1 MGIPNSEQKLTR
13 WAKAVGLSERGTQ
26 QWLGVLIETAGR
38 WKKKIAGMRTKLTR
52 NVRTCSRLNTWAG
65 NSGLASL
72 LLQSK
77 HSESRPNSLRLP
89 ETPYLTRNCSPAATG
104 EVARKRN
111 GKKNPSRGPGSSSS
125 HPARVN
131 VRPCL
136 PSRGKL
142 SLSWSLLSV
151 SHRGTAQKMEKEE
164 NVQKNQ
170 SSVSLTF

>member
-1 MGIPNSEQKLTR
+1 MSKGGRSLWKRHPTVARSLDRNSRPVKEN
-13 WAKAVGLSERGTQ
+13 
-26 QWLGVLIETAGR
+26 
-38 WKKKIAGMRTKLTR
+38 AGMRTKLTR

-77 HSESRPNSLRLP
+77 HSESRPNSLQLP

-111 GKKNPSRGPGSSSS
+111 GKKNPGRGPGSSSS
-125 HPARVN
+125 HPARVK

-164 NVQKNQ
+164 NVQKTKWLSETANQ
-170 SSVSLTF
+170 SSASLTF